1 MQLTTKFYVVIL
13 SKKQMFMRIFISS
26 VLLFFTCLGYAQ
38 EKNSLLWEISG
49 NGLKQTSYLYGTMHV
64 SKKIAFRLDDVFYES
79 LLKSDVVALESDP
92 ATWLED
98 DINQTSPSYNYV
110 PKGFYTSSFLMNN
123 PQVEEVSSYLAFEDR
138 ILNGLLYRTNS
149 FSQNFEEETYLD
161 MFIYQA
167 GQKFDKKIVAL
178 EGLEESRILVGRA
191 NLNPMKDKPD
201 DWLLK
206 KMQQKGMD
214 FLLQDAYRERNINL
228 IDSLDSGMHTEHY
241 LKNMLYIRNQNMVV
255 KLDSLLQN
263 NKVFTG
269 IGAAHLP
276 GNKGVIALLRN
287 KGYTVKPLTSKVG
300 YKGKQLKEKIVK
312 TFKQNTY
319 KKQSPDDNAFTVLLP
334 NKLYPVTDSNNTS
347 YIVPDLANG
356 SYVMITRIPTF
367 SYLKNDRT
375 FDFKK
380 IDELLFENIPGKI
393 LEKNKKEKDGVPFL
407 EIKNLL
413 KNGDYQRYQIYIT
426 PLEIIIFKMGGEGSY
441 VQQYSDTIFNTI
453 TLKKDLF
460 KNVKVVSGFK
470 DFSVE
475 MPSNHT
481 FTNKYRKGD
490 RFVQGVNTKTNDYYF
505 LKKVS
510 QNDLRFIEE
519 DTFEL
524 KQIQKRFYQQLKV
537 KPVYKSFKG
546 NMLTSSAVLDSISGK
561 KLFLKSA
568 INGVNYYLLGAV
580 SKDSAV
586 ANTYFNS
593 FKINAPTY
601 KKEFTI
607 VKDTALYFTTK
618 STVKP
623 PSFSVNNY
631 RFNTGRKKPKAYNP
645 YTKTNLYQNANGEVI
660 SVAVNKAHDFL
671 MLPSVDS
678 LWTMRKKMYKKK
690 SFILYKEQQSKTPE
704 GYEQLNIILTDTAS
718 TRGIFVRNIA
728 KDGLLYEIKA
738 VVDTVQKS
746 SDFVTTFINNFTP
759 KDTVIGKSFL
769 EDKTPLFFDALRKN
783 DSIALNGY
791 RFLNFETK
799 HLDSLTHYVTS
810 FQFND
815 SQKKIQSYL
824 IEEMGKLKSNRVTPF
839 FTSFYEDSYNN
850 SNAQTKIL
858 QAVASK
864 ANEKSVHTL
873 LDLMSKDLPLVSND
887 YEINS
892 IFKPYLDSLSLAK
905 HLFPKILEYSAIEE
919 YKAPIFSILA
929 RLQLHSHIKSNSYKK
944 YKKQILNDAKIQLKR
959 HLGKDSKNGMPRG
972 FGSRNIA
979 YNTLEDYA
987 ILLFPFRKEKEVQWF
1002 YTKLLLSNDAAV
1014 KTTYVALL
1022 ARSNSSIPNGI
1033 LDSLAANPESR
1044 KLLYDKLK
1052 VAKKISVFPKAYN
1065 TQESLA
1071 ESLVYF
1077 RNKYNTNK
1085 YKVSFLTKK
1094 DIDYKGVLYVGYYYK
1109 YKLKTAYDDSS
1120 KLYLIVYPK
1129 SNKIGGQ
1136 PFYQNNG
1143 RNLGDV
1149 YTQDEVMDMVTEE
1162 FILKDRKRA
1171 AIYRPNAYNAQFMS
1185 YSY

>member
-1 MQLTTKFYVVIL
+1 
-13 SKKQMFMRIFISS
+13 MRILISS
-26 VLLFFTCLGYAQ
+26 VLLFFLCFGTAQ

-64 SKKIAFRLDDVFYES
+64 SKKVAFRLDDVFYES

-92 ATWLED
+92 ATWLEE
-98 DINQTSPSYNYV
+98 DITETAVRYNYV
-110 PKGFYTSSFLMNN
+110 PKGFYASSFIMNN
-123 PQVEEVSSYLAFEDR
+123 PETEEVGSYLAFEDR

-149 FSQNFEEETYLD
+149 FAQDFEEETYLD

-167 GQKFDKKIVAL
+167 GQKFNKQIVAL
-178 EGLEESRILVGRA
+178 EDLQESTILVGRA
-191 NLNPMKDKPD
+191 NLNAMKDKPD

-228 IDSLDSGMHTEHY
+228 IDSLDSGIYTNHY
-241 LKNMLYIRNQNMVV
+241 LKNMLYIRNQNMVN
-255 KLDSLLQN
+255 KLDTLLKT

-276 GNKGVIALLRN
+276 GDKGVISLLRS
-287 KGYTVKPLTSKVG
+287 KGYTVKPLTSKSG
-300 YKGKQLKEKIVK
+300 FKGKQLKEKIVK
-312 TFKQNTY
+312 RFRENNYQE
-319 KKQSPDDNAFTVLLP
+319 QAPDDDAFTVMLP
-334 NKLYPVTDSNNTS
+334 NKMYPVTDSNVTS

-367 SYLKNDRT
+367 SYLKDDRT
-375 FDFKK
+375 FDFNK

-393 LEKNKKEKDGVPFL
+393 LEKNKLEKNGVPFF

-413 KNGDYQRYQIYIT
+413 KNGDHQRYQIYIT
-426 PLEIIIFKMGGEGSY
+426 PLEIIIFKMGGEGTY

-453 TLKKDLF
+453 KLKKDVL
-460 KNVKVVSGFK
+460 KKVKVTSGFN

-475 MPSNHT
+475 MPSNYI
-481 FTNKYRKGD
+481 FPNKYRFGD
-490 RFVQGVNTKTNDYYF
+490 RLVQGVDDATEDYFF
-505 LKKVS
+505 LKKVT

-524 KQIQKRFYQQLKV
+524 KQIQKRFYQQLKI
-537 KPVYKSFKG
+537 KANYKAPK
-546 NMLTSSAVLDSISGK
+546 NRALVSSAVLDSVSGK
-561 KLFLKSA
+561 KLFLKSVV
-568 INGVNYYLLGAV
+568 NGINYYLLGAV

-593 FKINAPTY
+593 LELKSPTY
-601 KKEFTI
+601 NKDFTF

-623 PSFSVNNY
+623 PNFSVNNY
-631 RFNTGRKKPKAYNP
+631 SFNNGRKKPKEYNP
-645 YTKTNLYQNANGEVI
+645 YTKTNIYQNNNGEII

-678 LWTMRKKMYKKK
+678 LWTLRKKMYQKK
-690 SFILYKEQQSKTPE
+690 SFVIHKEQQSKTPE
-704 GYEQLNIILTDTAS
+704 GYEQLNLVLTDTAS

-728 KDGLLYEIKA
+728 KDGLLYEIKS
-738 VVDTVQKS
+738 VIDTTQKS
-746 SDFVTTFINNFTP
+746 SAYITTFINNFTP
-759 KDTVIGKSFL
+759 VDTVIGKSFL
-769 EDKTPLFFDALRKN
+769 EDKTPLFFKALREN

-791 RFLNFETK
+791 RFINFEPK
-799 HLDSLTHYVTS
+799 HLDSLEYYVTE
-810 FQFND
+810 FDFND
-815 SQKKIQSYL
+815 SQKKIQSHL
-824 IEEMGKLKSNRVTPF
+824 IQQMGKLKSNRVIPF

-858 QAVASK
+858 QAVAAKNSE
-864 ANEKSVHTL
+864 ASVKTL
-873 LDLMSKDLPLVSND
+873 LDLMSKDLPLVSNS
-887 YEINS
+887 YEINT
-892 IFKPYLDSLSLAK
+892 IFKPYLDSLPLAK
-905 HLFPKILEYSAIEE
+905 QLFPKILEYSAIEE

-929 RLQLHSHIKSNSYKK
+929 RLQLHSHIKISTYKK

-959 HLGKDSKNGMPRG
+959 HLGKDNTNGVARV
-972 FGSRNIA
+972 FGSRNTS
-979 YNTLEDYA
+979 YNTLEDYT

-1014 KTTYVALL
+1014 KTTYTALL
-1022 ARSNSSIPNGI
+1022 ARSNSPIPNGI

-1044 KLLYDKLK
+1044 KLLFDKLK
-1052 VAKKISVFPKAYN
+1052 VAKKLQVFPKDYYS
-1065 TQESLA
+1065 QQSLGESLI
-1071 ESLVYF
+1071 YQ
-1077 RNKYNTNK
+1077 RNKYNRNK
-1085 YKVSFLTKK
+1085 FTVEFISKK
-1094 DIDYKGVLYVGYYYK
+1094 DISYKGNTYVGYYYK
-1109 YKLKTAYDDSS
+1109 FSQKTSYD
-1120 KLYLIVYPK
+1120 KTEKIYLLVYPK
-1129 SNKIGGQ
+1129 TNKIGVH

-1143 RNLGDV
+1143 KNIEDV
-1149 YTQDEVMDMVTEE
+1149 FSEQEVIDMVTEE

-1171 AIYRPNAYNAQFMS
+1171 AVYRPNAYNRNFG
-1185 YSY
+1185 YYNY